1 MNFPAKGYKELKEDC
16 PEIPA
21 DTCPLIDNT
30 LKHVTG
36 IEVNLEQLRDQ
47 NEALR
52 DVGKFWR
59 ATAIHLL
66 EECCDLNRYINEY
79 MISGI
84 CLDCQNEVFKRE
96 GVDCENY

>member
-59 ATAIHLL
+59 ATAINLL
-66 EECCDLNRYINEY
+66 EECCDLNKHINKLEK
-79 MISGI
+79 
-84 CLDCQNEVFKRE
+84 E
-96 GVDCENY
+96 